1 MKGIEPMEN
10 YINNFKIKTI
20 LTALYQDMESNRKMI
35 NMLWQELDKPVK
47 PAAAASPK
55 PAANLTAT
63 LQGTY
68 DFLASR
74 SYGVNIRTLAT
85 SQNCTVSTMR
95 WRIKELRKLGYN
107 VECKYQGTRK
117 PKYYVR
123 RAG

>member
-1 MKGIEPMEN
+1 MKGTEPMEN
-10 YINNFKIKTI
+10 FMNNFKIKTI

-55 PAANLTAT
+55 PATNLTAT

-85 SQNCTVSTMR
+85 SQDCTVSTMR
-95 WRIKELRKLGYN
+95 WRIKELRKLGFN
-107 VECKYQGTRK
+107 VECKWQGKRN
-117 PKYYVR
+117 PKYFLR

>member
-1 MKGIEPMEN
+1 MEN
-10 YINNFKIKTI
+10 YMNNFKIKTI

-35 NMLWQELDKPVK
+35 NMLWQELDKPAK
-47 PAAAASPK
+47 PAAATSPNK
-55 PAANLTAT
+55 PAKDLTAT
-63 LQGTY
+63 CLQGTY
-68 DFLASR
+68 EFLASR
-74 SYGVNIRTLAT
+74 SYGVNIQTLAT

-117 PKYYVR
+117 PKYYLR

>member
-1 MKGIEPMEN
+1 MN
-10 YINNFKIKTI
+10 TFKIKTI

-47 PAAAASPK
+47 PAAAAAAATSPK

-63 LQGTY
+63 LRGTY

-85 SQNCTVSTMR
+85 SQDCTVSTMR

-107 VECKYQGTRK
+107 VECKWHGKRN
-117 PKYYVR
+117 PKYYLR